1 MRVLQD
7 LHTILAHWMYTRE
20 EWECFLRWHKARK
33 GIVHSFFFRVFP
45 QRRFVVP
52 EITITGMKIWIGNDV
67 ESFMDQNRQLK
78 CIRIR
83 DAGSL
88 NILEIAY
95 ERINGNT
102 KKRREIRIPIP
113 KGKLREAIEV
123 QESLG
128 GYTV

>member
-1 MRVLQD
+1 
-7 LHTILAHWMYTRE
+7 
-20 EWECFLRWHKARK
+20 RK
-33 GIVHSFFFRVFP
+33 GIIYSFFVRVFP

-52 EITITGMKIWIGNDV
+52 EITITGMKIWIGNDA
-67 ESFMDQNRQLK
+67 ESFMDQNHQLK
-78 CIRIR
+78 RIRIR
-83 DAGSL
+83 DAGNL

-95 ERINGNT
+95 ERINGRT
-102 KKRREIRIPIP
+102 KKRYEIRIPVP